1 MGRATENMAQAR
13 SFYERALALE
23 PGNVEALVG
32 TARVNFAIVTNFLT
46 DDRIERLA
54 AAEAAVTKVL
64 SLAPNHP
71 LAHFVLGL
79 VQTFTNRAAQGI
91 AECERALALD
101 RNLALAHANIG
112 TAKFFLGRGGE
123 TEAHI
128 EQALRLS
135 PRDTYV
141 YIWSLFIGLAKFWQ
155 GADAEARVWLS
166 RSLEANRNYAM
177 AHFYLAAALAHVGE
191 LDEARA
197 TAQAGLALN
206 PSFSIRRFRTNTPSN
221 HPVYL
226 AGRERVY
233 EGMRLAGVPE
243 G

>member
-1 MGRATENMAQAR
+1 MAQAR
-13 SFYERALALE
+13 GFFERALALE

-32 TARVNFAIVTNFLT
+32 TALVNILIGFNLFT
-46 DDRIERLA
+46 DVRIEHLTA
-54 AAEAAVTKVL
+54 VEAAVTRAL

-71 LAHFVLGL
+71 MAHCVLGL
-79 VQTFTNRAAQGI
+79 LQTFTNRAAQGI

-101 RNLALAHANIG
+101 RNLARAHGQIGLA
-112 TAKFFLGRGGE
+112 KLYLGRGGE
-123 TEAHI
+123 TEAHV

-135 PRDTYV
+135 PRDTLV
-141 YIWSLFIGLAKFWQ
+141 YIWSSYVGQAKFWQ
-155 GADAEARVWLS
+155 GANAEALVWLR
-166 RSLEANRNYAM
+166 RSLEANRNYPLG
-177 AHFYLAAALAHVGE
+177 HFYLAAALAQVGE

-206 PSFSIRRFRTNTPSN
+206 PSFTVRRYRTHTPSN

-233 EGMRLAGVPE
+233 EALRLAGVPE